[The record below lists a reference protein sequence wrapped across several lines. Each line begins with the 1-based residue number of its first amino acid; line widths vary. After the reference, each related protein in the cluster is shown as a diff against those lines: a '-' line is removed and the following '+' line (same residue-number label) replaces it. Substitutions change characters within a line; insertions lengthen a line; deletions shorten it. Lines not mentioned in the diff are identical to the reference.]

1 MKITVLGCGSSV
13 GVPALR
19 YGWGNC
25 DPRNS
30 KNRRA
35 RSSIIIETEKTTLLV
50 DMSPDL
56 RQQLLSSGLSSVD
69 AVILTHEHYD
79 HTAGLNELRPL
90 FFSSDRTLPIY
101 CYSNSIE
108 IVRECFFYLFAEYYG
123 NKPYMY
129 IEPLDHNF
137 TIGDISG
144 ICIEQNHGHTKSM
157 GLRIG
162 NFAYTT
168 DVAAFSKESFSKLYG
183 LDVWIV
189 GCPSPN
195 KRYNHAHLGTVLEWA
210 EELKPRMTY
219 LTHMGLEM
227 DYDHLLTILPSNV
240 RPAYDQMQIEVT
252 PIRL

>member
-19 YGWGNC
+19 YGWGDC

-30 KNRRA
+30 KNRRT
-35 RSSIIIETEKTTLLV
+35 RSSIIIETEKTSLLV

-56 RQQLLSSGLSSVD
+56 RQQLLDSGVSRVD

-79 HTAGLNELRPL
+79 HSAGLNELRP
-90 FFSSDRTLPIY
+90 FFFDTDKILPIY
-101 CYSNSIE
+101 CYRNSIE
-108 IVRECFFYLFAEYYG
+108 IVKKCFFYLFAEHFG

-129 IEPLDHNF
+129 IEPLDHSF
-137 TIGDISG
+137 TIGNICG

-168 DVAAFSKESFSKLYG
+168 DVVAFSKESFSKLYG

-189 GCPSPN
+189 GCPSPE
-195 KRYNHAHLGTVLEWA
+195 KKHNHAHLEIILEWV

-219 LTHMGLEM
+219 LTHMGFEM
-227 DYDHLLTILPSNV
+227 DYDNLLSILPHNV
-240 RPAYDQMQIEVT
+240 RPAYDQMQIEVA
-252 PIRL
+252 PVHL